1 MRNISLYENFI
12 REVDSLSLAKI
23 IEQIRGNKYK
33 KTVSEIRKLIKIGDL
48 ERAKQVKRT
57 LVAFTVSGSFEGGP
71 KMVFLKAYNPFVILD
86 INNLT
91 PHLLR
96 YLIFGIKKIEF
107 TKAVFVSPGG
117 RGLKIIVEVD
127 SEMKKHDLAWE
138 QVREFYE
145 EKLAVA
151 VENKGDKITRLCF
164 MSHDPDAY
172 FNLGSSVYKVATS
185 RMKKGKSL
193 SKKILG
199 ATSLKSPKLA
209 DKRIYLK
216 IDHLQAFATC
226 VIKADKNLIYEHGNR
241 NYYIYQLGV
250 LCNGARIPFD
260 VAVGESNKA
269 FDLSEEEIKRT
280 IRKAYDW
287 KPFESVKKVV
297 KSSVEFPPAIPSQVY
312 DKLPVLLKESC
323 SPFRNSLQERDVFL
337 TSALGFL
344 SGILPGVSGNY
355 DGQLCF
361 PNLYVFVVAPPANG
375 KSTFDL
381 ARHLG
386 SAYKNELSKR
396 NEKRRVDYREEL
408 ASYDEE
414 QIKYQK
420 GDLAIAPKAPAK
432 SFSKYLSIPTNI
444 DQVSLTEYLNRN
456 EGSGM
461 FFESEADS
469 LGNLLNQYKGEY
481 PDLLRKAFH
490 HENITSSSESDG
502 ATMELSDPR
511 LSVCLSGTPHQMR
524 RFISSPDNG
533 LRSRFMFYAFESE
546 VVWRAISSKGPEL
559 NLPVFYKDLS
569 YDILEMILF
578 LESNP
583 AKFTLTETQ
592 WELLNSTFQKMMET
606 TNQNFGNSALHIV
619 KRMGLNC
626 FRIAMIL
633 SAIRKFEEKH
643 LGTEL
648 VCSDDD
654 FQVAILLAENYLKH
668 GLFVYESLP
677 EPSET
682 SFSLV

>member
-33 KTVSEIRKLIKIGDL
+33 KTVSEIRKLIEIGDL

-96 YLIFGIKKIEF
+96 YLTFGIKRIEF

-138 QVREFYE
+138 QVRDFYE

-172 FNLGSSVYKVATS
+172 FNPESSVYKVATS
-185 RMKKGKSL
+185 RLKKGKSL

-199 ATSLKSPKLA
+199 ATSRKSPKLA

-216 IDHLQAFATC
+216 IDYLQAFATC
-226 VIKADKNLIYEHGNR
+226 VIKADKNLIYEQGNR

-250 LCNGARIPFD
+250 LCNGAKIPFD

-269 FDLSEEEIKRT
+269 FDLSEEEIERT

-323 SPFRNSLQERDVFL
+323 SPFRDSHQERDTFL
-337 TSALGFL
+337 TGALGLL
-344 SGILPGVSGNY
+344 SGILPGVSGVY
-355 DGQLCF
+355 GGQLYY
-361 PNLYVFVVAPPANG
+361 PNLFVFVVAPPASG
-375 KSTFDL
+375 KGSFGL

-386 SAYKNELSKR
+386 AAYKSELSKA
-396 NEKRRVDYREEL
+396 NEKRKVHYGKAL
-408 ASYDEE
+408 ANYEKDLVRYE
-414 QIKYQK
+414 K
-420 GDLAIAPKAPAK
+420 GDLAKVPKAPEK
-432 SFSKYLSIPTNI
+432 PDFKYLAIPVKSNPV
-444 DQVSLTEYLNRN
+444 DSVGYLNRN

-461 FFESEADS
+461 FFESDADN
-469 LGNLLNQYKGEY
+469 LGDALNQYQNEFSN
-481 PDLLRKAFH
+481 LLKKSFH
-490 HENITSSSESDG
+490 HESIVFSSESDRKILKISQPK
-502 ATMELSDPR
+502 LSA
-511 LSVCLSGTPHQMR
+511 CLSGTPHQLTR
-524 RFISSPDNG
+524 LVPSVEDG
-533 LRSRFMFYAFESE
+533 LLSRFMFYAFKSE
-546 VVWRAISSKGPEL
+546 PVWR
-559 NLPVFYKDLS
+559 DLS
-569 YDILEMILF
+569 PKRMERNLLEFYEDLSKDVLEIIHF
-578 LESNP
+578 LEAHP
-583 AKFTLTETQ
+583 ATFTLTEAQ
-592 WELLNSTFQKMMET
+592 WNLLNSTFQELFRKT
-606 TNQNFGNSALHIV
+606 CQDFGEGALHIV
-619 KRMGLNC
+619 KRMGLIC
-626 FRIAMIL
+626 FRMAMIL
-633 SAIRKFEEKH
+633 SAVRKYEEKN

-648 VCSDDD
+648 VCQDDD
-654 FQVAILLAENYLKH
+654 FQVAIWLAENYLKH
-668 GLFVYESLP
+668 GLFIYGSLP
-677 EPSET
+677 ELSET
-682 SFSLV
+682 DFS